1 MKNIVLAMAT
11 EGLDISKLSL
21 AEDKIIEALDNQD
34 YSKSQFRKITCDY
47 QENVVNSCKRSKADA
62 LIISEKLPGRKDL
75 IDVLK
80 EVKSVMPNI
89 KIIVLLIKDREV
101 GDLMLAKLAM
111 LGIYNWMPSP
121 WRPNDIA
128 KLVLNPRQL
137 NDVEQYMPKLV
148 ENDGVVSMVISS
160 PTTYAT
166 NSENGSIATVKKL
179 DNLNANA
186 SEGKDLADITPK
198 DSWHVKEDGKE
209 AKSYSGMM
217 KNKTSLFSHQT
228 ISQRYHEVSQDNAIN
243 FNESMSEEELLSM
256 IEKSKEKKEAADD
269 LSFDLGIENPVQIAE
284 TSTPKRQYK
293 SITGNSSIFADIKQN
308 PNKMTSNATELQ
320 STKINFN
327 TCLTQ
332 VANENNDVKTET
344 KPLPANNPGVN
355 IRAILNNQTKDKASQ
370 PALQKQAEA
379 AELLAKM
386 ANLAA
391 DAGSTFKSE
400 DTPKT
405 TTPLS
410 VKAEDDGVA
419 KTGDTPK
426 TTTPKPSVNAENSVV
441 VSSEDTPKTNV
452 PLSVN
457 AENNVIERTE
467 NAPKTTPPD
476 PSVKVEKDAVL
487 RSKNT
492 PKTTTQ
498 DASVKADNKRED
510 DVLKTDAQS
519 PLATSENNVTI
530 KSTDVHEKAVQDSK
544 ALPETNI
551 PDTPAKAMKVTE
563 RAFKGDASVSFVKS
577 DDHVNTKSTNAQANA
592 SKNSIVIDT
601 KGFSRDSIELA
612 NEVKSLLGRSRNFTE
627 LARNYN
633 TIHRNNYIESERKRC
648 LDMMRSV
655 STNKNATTIWEAFT
669 PNSEIKTIFCC
680 SILPLATSIPTFLAQ
695 SYRKI
700 GAQVNLVD
708 LTREG
713 TLLHS
718 TRKSALEGVVTNQ
731 STFKEFSAKDQGDA
745 INIVYGVAGHG
756 VEWVMKQADK
766 TIIIAPADI
775 RTIRRFI
782 DQYGELVN
790 KGSMMVVEPTCDLSL
805 RKPVEKLISQTHRID
820 SVAYIRCVN
829 STAPRT
835 LLTGKGYYELMNETN
850 EFAESIPYV
859 SQAFIVLTGL
869 CTK

>member
-217 KNKTSLFSHQT
+217 KNKTSLFSHET
-228 ISQRYHEVSQDNAIN
+228 IAQRYHEVSQDNAID

-269 LSFDLGIENPVQIAE
+269 LSFDLGMENTVQIAE

-332 VANENNDVKTET
+332 VANGEA

-391 DAGSTFKSE
+391 DAGSAFKTE

-410 VKAEDDGVA
+410 VKAEDDVVVR
-419 KTGDTPK
+419 TGDTPK
-426 TTTPKPSVNAENSVV
+426 TTTPSP
-441 VSSEDTPKTNV
+441 
-452 PLSVN
+452 SVN

-510 DVLKTDAQS
+510 DVLKTDAQL
-519 PLATSENNVTI
+519 PLATSENNATI

-544 ALPETNI
+544 ALPETSI

-633 TIHRNNYIESERKRC
+633 AIHRNNYIESERKRC

-713 TLLHS
+713 ALLHS